1 MAQKKKVGNLPKVA
15 KGGILT
21 SKSIKKNLTEQTNS
35 YLNKR
40 LTTFIGEI
48 ATFRNKES
56 GFVDVRAWTSYWNAN
71 HQEDEPIRVAWFE
84 RSLDAQKYA
93 VEVVKYLFR
102 EYQKGSFKCSDF
114 ATLKIK
120 SLDDIDLYFS
130 PIYQQNKNG
139 KFSLVGFQNNPFDF
153 SLLKK
158 AKNGR
163 YGYTEYH
170 PLLASKYIGWV
181 DAELDVLAHATL
193 LDSACGLA
201 KKIVN
206 ARKRFNELFFGMF
219 GKDNYKKA
227 LNCIK
232 HAYNYIRED
241 AIGIN
246 GSLAED
252 FVGTEDE
259 QYDMLSKY
267 KEVNLLIE
275 KGLIRNWED
284 FKNEYRPQRLNKEN
298 YITVED
304 IKKDSGGK
312 IPEELDNLIGF

>member
-71 HQEDEPIRVAWFE
+71 HTETQVRVMDFE
-84 RSLDAQKYA
+84 ENADAQKYA
-93 VEVVKYLFR
+93 VEVLKFLVK
-102 EYQKGSFKCSDF
+102 QNFKY
-114 ATLKIK
+114 AKIGTLKFNTIE
-120 SLDDIDLYFS
+120 DIDEYYA
-130 PIYQQNKNG
+130 PIYKQG
-139 KFSLVGFQNNPFDF
+139 KGKKLMFVGFAHNPFENQD
-153 SLLKK
+153 LKK
-158 AKNGR
+158 VKNGR

-193 LDSACGLA
+193 LDSACGFV

-206 ARKRFNELFFGMF
+206 ERKRFNELFFGMF
-219 GKDNYKKA
+219 GKDNYQKA

-284 FKNEYRPQRLNKEN
+284 FKNEYRPQRLNRDGF
-298 YITVED
+298 ITVED

>member
-1 MAQKKKVGNLPKVA
+1 MRKTRKVGNLPKVA

-84 RSLDAQKYA
+84 QTLDAQKYA
-93 VEVVKYLFR
+93 VEVVKYLFK
-102 EYQKGSFKCSDF
+102 EYQKGNFKCSIF
-114 ATLKIK
+114 TTLKIQ
-120 SLDDIDLYFS
+120 SIEDIDNYFCPLYE
-130 PIYQQNKNG
+130 QKKNG
-139 KFSLVGFQNNPFDF
+139 KLVLVGYKNNPFECEII
-153 SLLKK
+153 KK
-158 AKNGR
+158 QKNGR

-181 DAELDVLAHATL
+181 DVELDVLAHAVL
-193 LDSACGLA
+193 LDSACGLVR
-201 KKIVN
+201 KIV
-206 ARKRFNELFFGMF
+206 AERKRFNELFFGMF
-219 GKDNYKKA
+219 GNANYKKA

-298 YITVED
+298 FITVED